1 MIFHRREI
9 AFGAHTDTSFI
20 SIGLCSSEPG
30 LEVLDKKSYEWVC
43 PENFFM
49 GSADENGDISVFN
62 TTNEEKDGLRSRSK
76 NYDGDFRVPVSSTIA
91 VVFLGEFL
99 QVLTGGKFSATPHR
113 VRCLPT
119 NSPSTS
125 TVSSPSGKQGS
136 GHDIHSPLTISSS
149 SHTSPETNINNNS
162 SNNINNNSHNNSSN
176 NMITGHRCSYYN
188 IHETATSKCTE
199 HSPPHDLNI
208 PAPQMAKD
216 VLPDVLQTPPAKNV
230 PPVSVS
236 ATVTPSTTTST
247 STTSNST
254 SSITSPSDAPSSRSK
269 PKNVLQRSPL
279 SVIQSVLKKVPFAR
293 KFTKSANE
301 DKISSKQSLSNEK
314 KLGTPKKGSIVLD
327 NDVILRGYHDQNTAA
342 EINAHDGH
350 IVSNG
355 NVESSVVPARRHS
368 FHAEGDTTTTRTST
382 MTAMGTGSGRVR
394 NHIGTSENNGTAFIL
409 EQRNRAMSDISIN
422 TNTHTNTNTNT
433 ITNVYS
439 HMNTIVNLNS
449 SMNVMVKHKCEPL
462 KINPVFASRRKPMYK
477 IESDVTA
484 FSVMDMDRDINDVT
498 PLPQY
503 CDARKYKM
511 IPTSYRV
518 SCPFIIRGKHSAIIN
533 IRSRIYRHNN
543 LSALGSNYRAQI
555 EKEDKENMI
564 TPPTGENITSAINN
578 NNDNSGNNA
587 MQSESG
593 KIDRYGRWILPDLD
607 GTSMLLIHK
616 LLDMKRKRCAKTH
629 EGSDGDWILSAF
641 PVQPP
646 AVAESDD
653 CEESRLL

>member
-1 MIFHRREI
+1 
-9 AFGAHTDTSFI
+9 
-20 SIGLCSSEPG
+20 
-30 LEVLDKKSYEWVC
+30 
-43 PENFFM
+43 M
-49 GSADENGDISVFN
+49 GSADENGDISVYN

-76 NYDGDFRVPVSSTIA
+76 DDDGDGDFRIPVSSTIA

-125 TVSSPSGKQGS
+125 TVSSPAGKQGS
-136 GHDIHSPLTISSS
+136 GHYFHSPLTISSS
-149 SHTSPETNINNNS
+149 THTSPETNNMNNS
-162 SNNINNNSHNNSSN
+162 SNNNHNNSSN

-188 IHETATSKCTE
+188 IHETATSKCKE
-199 HSPPHDLNI
+199 DSPPHVLNI
-208 PAPQMAKD
+208 PAPQIAGN
-216 VLPDVLQTPPAKNV
+216 VLPDVLQTPPAKNI
-230 PPVSVS
+230 PPVSASVS
-236 ATVTPSTTTST
+236 VPVTPSTTTST
-247 STTSNST
+247 SFSTSTTTSTPSV
-254 SSITSPSDAPSSRSK
+254 TSPSDAVSSRSK

-293 KFTKSANE
+293 KFTRSVIE
-301 DKISSKQSLSNEK
+301 DKISSKQSVSNEK

-327 NDVILRGYHDQNTAA
+327 NDVILRGYHDHTAA
-342 EINAHDGH
+342 EDGVNNGNNVNN
-350 IVSNG
+350 VSNG
-355 NVESSVVPARRHS
+355 SVLSSVSSVVPARRHS
-368 FHAEGDTTTTRTST
+368 FHAEGDTTTTRTTT
-382 MTAMGTGSGRVR
+382 MAMTGAGGVGGRVR
-394 NHIGTSENNGTAFIL
+394 NHIDTSDNTGTAFVL
-409 EQRNRAMSDISIN
+409 EKRDRAMSDISGN
-422 TNTHTNTNTNT
+422 TNTHANINTSTST
-433 ITNVYS
+433 LTNVYS
-439 HMNTIVNLNS
+439 HMNAIVNLNS
-449 SMNVMVKHKCEPL
+449 SMNVLVKHKCEPL

-484 FSVMDMDRDINDVT
+484 FSVMDMDRDMNDVT

-518 SCPFIIRGKHSAIIN
+518 SCPFIIRGKHAAVIN
-533 IRSRIYRHNN
+533 IRSRIYRHIN
-543 LSALGSNYRAQI
+543 LTALGSNYRAQI

-564 TPPTGENITSAINN
+564 TLPTSENVTSTINN
-578 NNDNSGNNA
+578 NGSNNGNNA
-587 MQSESG
+587 MQSERG
-593 KIDRYGRWILPDLD
+593 NIERYGKFVLPDLD

-646 AVAESDD
+646 AVVESDD
-653 CEESRLL
+653 CDESRLL